1 MSDAD
6 DPYEDPVDTPA
17 DDNFAPTI
25 LKPRLTD
32 QQLSDIRHVEMSG
45 IFDVE
50 WYQLQSGQEFGNG
63 YDAVFHYVLAGS
75 GRGLSPHPLWS
86 HAWINRNRDV
96 LNGGELR
103 TFVRYLTEPAFSQ
116 LLSTSPLFDPTRLPA
131 GLVPAGATPL
141 AAFLASCHS
150 GTVLPYDPERH
161 GLPEDITLGAAW
173 SAARIALG
181 RDASTDIA
189 PDPRDAVL
197 DALPEERV
205 TGTMTFILVVQES
218 GNDFRYVYDRIAGPR
233 AVQRHGS
240 WELLVLDP
248 FQVGDA
254 ALAVEAVTT
263 RDPRVRYV
271 ALDSPDLADALNAAV
286 ATATGDAIAFC
297 DLSFAWSE
305 EFTPRMLRALQDT
318 DAARA
323 VTPDGAPCFTDPRDC
338 VLPGLVVRRELLVG
352 LGGFDTTVGSAY
364 AAELAQRVLARSDA
378 PPVPGAELTT
388 QPDATS
394 VHRSGAAAWRSH
406 VVDRAE
412 WDRYDAPADRVT
424 ATFVVH
430 DAAPRD
436 LFESVAAAV
445 AIADGSISYEVVVTT
460 RCSGPAF
467 DQLAALLDLQ
477 PFRTAV
483 VQDVRATD
491 ALLLN
496 GAIREAQ
503 GEVLVVVGPGQRL
516 TTTPETF
523 AELVAKVRE
532 SGAPTHPAVVDSH
545 GLLVD
550 AGSFYPAG
558 TTEPVPALRGYPLAA
573 LGDLDGVEVPSA
585 AFPLVLRTSD
595 VRAVRGFDSRL
606 DRLWL
611 GDDIVR
617 RLSARVAA
625 GCLLSS
631 SVRAT
636 LVAHRAQQHDT
647 DTKHDIRTFR
657 AAWPKPP
664 TVVFPFER
672 WSLTPHVHGASH
684 WSGGAAATT
693 WLSGRFQ
700 VTEHADQR
708 RWLIVPRS
716 GGVPD
721 APAGPVDFA
730 ESLAAAL
737 RRAGQ
742 VAAVQ
747 DGRSTGF
754 TIDADVAVDLDG
766 VTEPPLPATATTVLW
781 ATDDVDRISPGRVRG
796 YDHVFSAAPLW
807 CEQLWNRERIAVRP
821 LLNCTD
827 PERFFVT
834 SASPVPDIMSVH
846 VGDPQPWRQVSV
858 YGSIHQSFRV
868 GGHFRVHGRGWA
880 EKIPPRHIGHPIR
893 SLDALREIYQ
903 TAHYVTVD
911 HRPELRDL
919 GLISSQVFDVLAA
932 GGNLLSDEVAG
943 LDELFGGRVAIYR
956 NWLELAWSYSLDSLC
971 YYPTDSGKA
980 KVAAE
985 IAEHHSFDARAR
997 TLIEAVSTGSQNGAS
1012 TRARTLTG
1020 SEAP

>member
-1 MSDAD
+1 MSDAEN
-6 DPYEDPVDTPA
+6 PYESPDDIPA
-17 DDNFAPTI
+17 DDDVAPTI
-25 LKPRLTD
+25 LRPALTD
-32 QQLSDIRHVEMSG
+32 QELSDIRHVEMSG

-50 WYQLQSGQEFGNG
+50 WYQHQCGLEFGNG

-86 HAWINRNRDV
+86 HAWVSRNRDV

-103 TFVRYLTEPAFSQ
+103 TFIRYLTEPAFSRR
-116 LLSTSPLFDPTRLPA
+116 LSTSPLFDPTRLPD
-131 GLVPAGATPL
+131 GLVSKGATPL
-141 AAFLASCHS
+141 AAFLGSYHP

-161 GLPEDITLGAAW
+161 GLPENITLGAAW
-173 SAARIALG
+173 SAVSRALDG
-181 RDASTDIA
+181 DVNTDIA
-189 PDPRDAVL
+189 SGLQDAPLDSLPD
-197 DALPEERV
+197 ERV
-205 TGTMTFILVVQES
+205 SGTVTFILVVRES

-233 AVQRHGS
+233 AVQRHGA

-248 FQVGDA
+248 FQVEDA
-254 ALAVEAVTT
+254 ALAVEAVAT
-263 RDPRVRYV
+263 RDSRVRYV
-271 ALDSPDLADALNAAV
+271 ALDSPDLADALNVAI

-297 DLSFAWSE
+297 DRSFTWSE

-318 DAARA
+318 EAARA
-323 VTPDGAPCFTDPRDC
+323 VTPEGTPCFTDPRDC
-338 VLPGLVVRRELLVG
+338 VLPGLVVRREFLVG
-352 LGGFDTTVGSAY
+352 LGGFDATVGDAH
-364 AAELAQRVLARSDA
+364 AVELAQRVLAQSDA
-378 PPVPGAELTT
+378 PPVPGAVLTT
-388 QPDATS
+388 RPDTTS
-394 VHRSGAAAWRSH
+394 VHTSGVPAWSSH

-412 WDRYDAPADRVT
+412 WDRYDAPAEGVT

-430 DAAPRD
+430 DVVPSD

-445 AIADGSISYEVVVTT
+445 ATADGLISYEVIVTT
-460 RCSGPAF
+460 RCGGPAF

-483 VQDVRATD
+483 IQDVRATE

-496 GAIREAQ
+496 GAVRAAR

-523 AELVAKVRE
+523 AELVATVSE
-532 SGAPTHPAVVDSH
+532 SGVPTHPVVVDSH

-550 AGSFYPAG
+550 AGSFYPGG

-573 LGDLDGVEVPSA
+573 LGDLDGVDAPSA
-585 AFPLVLRTSD
+585 GFPLVLRTSD

-611 GDDIVR
+611 GDDLVR

-625 GCLLSS
+625 GCVLSS

-636 LVAHRAQQHDT
+636 LVAYRAQQHDT

-657 AAWPKPP
+657 GAWPKAP
-664 TVVFPFER
+664 TITFPFER
-672 WSLTPHVHGASH
+672 WNLTPHVHGASQ
-684 WSGGAAATT
+684 WSGGAAATM

-700 VTEHADQR
+700 VTEHPDQR
-708 RWLIVPRS
+708 RWLIVPRP
-716 GGVPD
+716 GGAPD

-781 ATDDVDRISPGRVRG
+781 ATDDVDRINPDRVRG
-796 YDHVFSAAPLW
+796 YDHAFSAAPLW
-807 CEQLWNRERIAVRP
+807 CEQVWNRERIAVRS

-827 PERFFVT
+827 PEKFFVT
-834 SASPVPDIMSVH
+834 SAFPVPDITSVH
-846 VGDPQPWRQVSV
+846 VGDQQPWRQVSV

-868 GGHFRVHGRGWA
+868 GGRFRVHGRGWD
-880 EKIPPRHIGHPIR
+880 KQIPPQYIGDPIR
-893 SLDALREIYQ
+893 SLDELREIYQ

-943 LDELFGGRVAIYR
+943 LDDVFGGRVAIYR
-956 NWLELAWSYSLDSLC
+956 NWLELAWSYALDSLC

-985 IAEHHSFDARAR
+985 IREHHSFDARAR
-997 TLIEAVSTGSQNGAS
+997 TLIEAVTTGSPNGVA
-1012 TRARTLTG
+1012 ARTSALTG